1 MPTLIYIA
9 DPLCSW
15 CYGFGPELAGLLT
28 GLPGLP
34 VKFVVGG
41 LRAYNK
47 DVIDQQ
53 QIATIRAHWHKVEA
67 ASGLPFNGDALARP
81 GFIYDSEP
89 ACRAVK
95 AAEILA
101 PATVFDVF
109 HSIQRAF
116 YAEGRDM
123 TQGAELAAVASAAM
137 TAAGSPVAP
146 DEFERVWKDAATI
159 KETNDDFL
167 QTTRWEISGF
177 PTLVL
182 ERDGQLDLV
191 TSGYVRTEA
200 LVENL
205 QALVDA
211 QSDNAAVGQQ

>member
-1 MPTLIYIA
+1 MATLIYIA

-34 VKFVVGG
+34 IQFVVGG

-47 DVIDQQ
+47 ESMDQTQID
-53 QIATIRAHWHKVEA
+53 TIRSHWKAVEA
-67 ASGLPFNGDALARP
+67 STSLPFRNDGLLRTD
-81 GFIYDSEP
+81 FIYDTEP

-109 HSIQRAF
+109 HSIQHAF
-116 YAEGRDM
+116 YADSRDM
-123 TQGAELAAVASAAM
+123 TQGSELAAVASAAM
-137 TAAGSPVAP
+137 SAAGTPTDAAA
-146 DEFERVWKDAATI
+146 FLQVWEDAATVRATG
-159 KETNDDFL
+159 KDFL
-167 QTTRWEISGF
+167 QTQRWGIDGF

-191 TSGYVRTEA
+191 TSGYMRTEA
-200 LVENL
+200 LVEKM
-205 QALVDA
+205 QALVDTE
-211 QSDNAAVGQQ
+211 SDAAA